1 MNKMNFKGKEIETI
15 LDILWAIKNDDK
27 HYFYSYGRDCLKSL
41 VKESD
46 SLPLV
51 SVSSIRAY
59 VAGMNND
66 QRHNFFSLISEDYC
80 KECGCDEIKYGK
92 CHCWNDE

>member
-46 SLPLV
+46 SLPPV
-51 SVSSIRAY
+51 SEIQLLMEFDVWISARFGQEYKIEESREIMQRFLSSR
-59 VAGMNND
+59 
-66 QRHNFFSLISEDYC
+66 
-80 KECGCDEIKYGK
+80 
-92 CHCWNDE
+92 